1 MAADP
6 VGGDGGGGPSR
17 PSGTAAPGEGVA
29 APSAPRPGT
38 DATPS
43 EASVSQ
49 TAIGVGL
56 GPEPGQE
63 AGAGAAAPAPAATP
77 VAGARR
83 SAALVGA
90 GILLSRIAGLAR
102 ERALSGYLG
111 VGPAVDAFRAAS
123 RIPNVLQNLLGEGVL
138 SASFIPVYA
147 SALHRGDDEEAG
159 RIAGAV
165 AGLLAALAGT
175 LVLVGV
181 VFARP
186 LTRLLAPGF
195 TGETFELTVTLTR
208 ILTPGIGVL
217 VLSAWCLGVL
227 NSHRRFFLSYVAPV
241 LWNVAQIVVLV
252 TLGIRGAAD
261 RSLAIGLAWGAFAG
275 GVLQLAVQLPAVLS
289 ILRPVRLSL
298 RRDLPGVR
306 EVLRRFGPVV
316 AGRGVVQLSAYV
328 DLLLASLL
336 AVGAVSA
343 LGYAQVFYLLPV
355 SLFGMSVAAAE
366 LPELSRAA
374 GGRAPSDGEG
384 TSAAL
389 AERLPAGL
397 ARIAFFV
404 VGTSVAYLVLGD
416 LVVGALLQTGEFRA
430 DDARLVWY
438 VLAAFTL
445 GLLATTTS
453 RLVQN
458 ALYALGDTKGP
469 AQIAAVRVAAAGL
482 LGFVLMFQLDRV
494 GLVGPGVDGVL
505 FLERPPA
512 PLAPL
517 PEAVRA
523 DGALRLGAVGLATA
537 SGAAAWLELGL
548 LRRRLR
554 RHELRV
560 RVGGGTLGRLLLAAG
575 AASLVGLALRPAAV
589 DLGPLPGLVAA
600 GAPTGATY
608 LLVARSLRVPE
619 AVSLVT
625 GVVRRVRR

>member
-1 MAADP
+1 MTGAAGPGAPDP
-6 VGGDGGGGPSR
+6 DATSGASGGPAGEVG
-17 PSGTAAPGEGVA
+17 PHTAGDEAAAPA
-29 APSAPRPGT
+29 R
-38 DATPS
+38 DAG
-43 EASVSQ
+43 A
-49 TAIGVGL
+49 TAIAVGI
-56 GPEPGQE
+56 GPEPDQE
-63 AGAGAAAPAPAATP
+63 ATSARGAAAPGTP
-77 VAGARR
+77 GGRGGGGRR
-83 SAALVGA
+83 AAALVGA
-90 GILLSRIAGLAR
+90 GILLSRLAGLAR
-102 ERALSGYLG
+102 ERALSSYLG

-147 SALHRGDDEEAG
+147 AALERGDEEEAG

-175 LVLVGV
+175 LVVVGV

-186 LTRLLAPGF
+186 LTSVLAPGF

-241 LWNVAQIVVLV
+241 LWNVAQIVALV
-252 TLGIRGAAD
+252 ALGVGGAGP
-261 RSLAIGLAWGAFAG
+261 RPLAVGLAWGAFAG
-275 GVLQLAVQLPAVLS
+275 GVLQLAVQLPTVLTL
-289 ILRPVRLSL
+289 LRPLRLSL

-328 DLLLASLL
+328 DLVLASLL

-374 GGRAPSDGEG
+374 DGGG
-384 TSAAL
+384 SAQ
-389 AERLPAGL
+389 ERLSPAVASRLDGGL

-430 DDARLVWY
+430 EDARLVWY
-438 VLAAFTL
+438 VLAAFTV
-445 GLLATTTS
+445 GLLATATS

-458 ALYALGDTKGP
+458 ALYALGDTRGP
-469 AQIAAVRVAAAGL
+469 AVIAAVRVVVAAL
-482 LGFVLMFQLDRV
+482 LGALLMFQLDRV
-494 GLVGPGVDGVL
+494 GLVGPGVDGLL

-517 PEAVRA
+517 PEAVRS
-523 DGALRLGAVGLATA
+523 DGALRLGAVGLAVA
-537 SGAAAWLELGL
+537 AGAAAWLELGL
-548 LRRRLR
+548 LRARLRRHGIRVRLGGGTLPRLLIAAGVAAAVGLVLRPVAVDAGPALGLLAAGGPTGIAYLVAARLLHVPEATTLVSGAVRRLR
-554 RHELRV
+554 R
-560 RVGGGTLGRLLLAAG
+560 
-575 AASLVGLALRPAAV
+575 
-589 DLGPLPGLVAA
+589 
-600 GAPTGATY
+600 
-608 LLVARSLRVPE
+608 
-619 AVSLVT
+619 
-625 GVVRRVRR
+625 